1 MRKNLLTIAL
11 AALFSG
17 WLGLGTGVPEVRA
30 DDHES
35 AADTA
40 AQEAVKPSGEKE
52 EYFVACDPDN
62 LATQT
67 FEPLNKRRNNF
78 LSVRIKGSFETPG
91 PGYIEV
97 WRKDRNPSLSATA
110 AMELRILRPLNV
122 YIEGQKDY
130 SAHIDKTVVVHPDT
144 KILRI
149 HVVRDYNKE
158 SLTYYCEI
166 KPVSLRA
173 RNEMDLE

>member
-1 MRKNLLTIAL
+1 MSKRLLTL
-11 AALFSG
+11 AFAAFFAAFAG
-17 WLGLGTGVPEVRA
+17 LGLNVA
-30 DDHES
+30 DVS
-35 AADTA
+35 AADDDA
-40 AQEAVKPSGEKE
+40 ASAAADAIKPTGESR
-52 EYFVACDPDN
+52 EYFEDCDPDN

-67 FEPLNKRRNNF
+67 FVPLSKHNAKY
-78 LSVRIKGSFETPG
+78 LSVRIKGSFDTPG

-130 SAHIDKTVVVHPDT
+130 VADVDKTVVVSPDT
-144 KILRI
+144 TILRI
-149 HVVRDYNKE
+149 HVVRDYDE
-158 SLTYYCEI
+158 DLTYYCKI